1 MPSSA
6 SFTLFLAA
14 AIPLILA
21 PGPDTLYVLSRAIG
35 QGRRY
40 GVLSAFGVGTGLWV
54 HITAAAVGLS
64 ALLRTSALAFAVV
77 RYVGAVYLIYLGIQ
91 ALRSHRSLHAQ
102 AAGEAAPPLRIF
114 AQATATNVLNPKVAL
129 FFLAFLPQ
137 FVDPARGS
145 VPLQIVQLGAAY
157 DALGIAWLAAVA
169 AASGTLGALMLR
181 NPRVARAQRWVTG
194 GVMLA
199 LGLRLA
205 VPDHR

>member
-1 MPSSA
+1 MPSPA
-6 SFTLFLAA
+6 SFALFLAA
-14 AIPLILA
+14 AVPLILA
-21 PGPDTLYVLSRAIG
+21 PGPDTLYVLSRAVG

-64 ALLRTSALAFAVV
+64 ALLRASALAFTVV
-77 RYVGAVYLIYLGIQ
+77 RYAGAAYLVYLGIQ
-91 ALRSHRSLHAQ
+91 ALRSRDALHAQ
-102 AAGEAAPPLRIF
+102 GARSAAPPLRIF
-114 AQATATNVLNPKVAL
+114 AQAMATNVLNPKVAL

-145 VPLQIVQLGAAY
+145 VPLQIVQFGATY
-157 DALGIAWLAAVA
+157 DVFGIAWLLAVA
-169 AASGTLGALMLR
+169 AASGTLGTLMLR
-181 NPRVARAQRWVTG
+181 KPRVARAQRWVTG

-205 VPDHR
+205 VPDQR